1 VSGPHGLREDAIRTL
16 TEWSPPANDGRDG
29 SDVHGKDDPH
39 AHGPDGPLTQ
49 SRDGHADH
57 VQEKLRQDYL
67 THLRSHDD
75 AMWKACADGHITAS
89 ALVIDPSA
97 GRVLLTLHRK
107 LRMWLQMGG
116 HCEPQDA
123 TLEDAALREAREE
136 SGIESLTLLPGGP
149 VRLDRH
155 LTPCAWHLDVQY
167 AALAPAG
174 ALETV
179 SEESLDL
186 RWYAYDE
193 VPEVADDSV
202 VRLTEG
208 ARALVRQGGAA
219 EGAAGSAG

>member
-1 VSGPHGLREDAIRTL
+1 VSGTHGLRDDAIRTL
-16 TEWSPPANDGRDG
+16 TEWTPPADDG
-29 SDVHGKDDPH
+29 
-39 AHGPDGPLTQ
+39 Q
-49 SRDGHADH
+49 DGHDRH
-57 VQEKLRQDYL
+57 DRREGHGQEKLRQDYL
-67 THLRSHDD
+67 AHLRSHDD

-167 AALAPAG
+167 AALAPEG

-179 SEESLDL
+179 SDESLDL
-186 RWYAYDE
+186 RWYGYED
-193 VPEVADDSV
+193 VPTVADESV
-202 VRLTEG
+202 VRLTER
-208 ARALVRQGGAA
+208 ARGLVR
-219 EGAAGSAG
+219 EGRTAG